1 MANSQLLDKTYKIPP
16 DVIKYIGR
24 VLVYT
29 PNGEGVKRAKYLL
42 KNGSITYQ
50 EMKRLKNFLDNFSVT
65 PENQMQYYLA
75 GGDLM
80 KSFIDRTLNA
90 DRNAVEQSK
99 KVKQMYSVDPM
110 LGTKP
115 TQTPRLNEDEKKKEL
130 KKNAVAVIVDN
141 DNKILLLKRSSKPNI
156 WQPSKWGLVGGEI
169 EKGETPQKAIERE
182 ITEETN
188 LEINKFTKS
197 FSIQKNPDSIEHV
210 FACRYDG
217 DPTDIR
223 LNEENSN
230 YGWYD
235 VDEMKFLDIVPH
247 LIEYITMVFKPYDNE
262 KKQ

>member
-50 EMKRLKNFLDNFSVT
+50 EMKRLKNFLDNFNVT

-90 DRNAVEQSK
+90 DRVGVEQSK

-115 TQTPRLNEDEKKKEL
+115 TQTPRLNEEDKKKKEL
-130 KKNAVAVIVDN
+130 TKNAVAVIVDN
-141 DNKILLLKRSSKPNI
+141 DNKILLLKRGNKAS
-156 WQPSKWGLVGGEI
+156 WMPSKWALVGGEI

-182 ITEETN
+182 IKEETN
-188 LEINKFTKS
+188 LDINKFTKT
-197 FSIQKNPDSIEHV
+197 FTIQRNPDSIEHI
-210 FACRYDG
+210 FACRYND
-217 DPTDIR
+217 DPTDIK
-223 LNEENSN
+223 LNGENSN

-235 VDEMKFLDIVPH
+235 IDEMKFLDIVPNI
-247 LIEYITMVFKPYDNE
+247 IEYITLAFTGKEYED
-262 KKQ
+262 

>member
-1 MANSQLLDKTYKIPP
+1 MNQYLKDKQYKIPQE
-16 DVIKYIGR
+16 
-24 VLVYT
+24 VLKSINVALISN
-29 PNGEGVKRAKYLL
+29 PNNDGIKRAKYLL

-50 EMKRLKNFLDNFSVT
+50 EMKRLKNFLDNFNTT

-90 DRNAVEQSK
+90 DRNAVKQSK
-99 KVKQMYSVDPM
+99 EVKQMYDVDPM

-115 TQTPRLNEDEKKKEL
+115 TQTPRLNEDKKEL
-130 KKNAVAVIVDN
+130 KKNAVAVIVDS

-156 WQPSKWGLVGGEI
+156 WQPSKWALVGGEI
-169 EKGETPQKAIERE
+169 EKGETPQQAIERE
-182 ITEETN
+182 IKEETN
-188 LEINKFTKS
+188 LDINKFTKS

-235 VDEMKFLDIVPH
+235 IDEMKFLDIVPH
-247 LIEYITMVFKPYDNE
+247 LIEYITMVFKKDE
-262 KKQ
+262 

>member
-1 MANSQLLDKTYKIPP
+1 MNQYLKDKQYKIPQE
-16 DVIKYIGR
+16 
-24 VLVYT
+24 VLKSINVALISN
-29 PNGEGVKRAKYLL
+29 PNNDGIKRAKYLL

-50 EMKRLKNFLDNFSVT
+50 EMKRLKNFLDNFNTT

-90 DRNAVEQSK
+90 DRNAVKQSK
-99 KVKQMYSVDPM
+99 EVKQMYDVDPM

-115 TQTPRLNEDEKKKEL
+115 TQTPRLNEDKKEL
-130 KKNAVAVIVDN
+130 KKNAVAVIVDS

-169 EKGETPQKAIERE
+169 EKGETPQQAIERE
-182 ITEETN
+182 IKEETN

-235 VDEMKFLDIVPH
+235 IDEMKFLDIVPH
-247 LIEYITMVFKPYDNE
+247 LIEYITMVFKKDE
-262 KKQ
+262 

>member
-50 EMKRLKNFLDNFSVT
+50 EMKRLKNFLDNFNVT
-65 PENQMQYYLA
+65 PENKMQYYLA

-90 DRNAVEQSK
+90 DRVGVEQSK

-115 TQTPRLNEDEKKKEL
+115 TQTPRLNEEDKKKKEL
-130 KKNAVAVIVDN
+130 TKNAVAVIVDN
-141 DNKILLLKRSSKPNI
+141 DNKILLLKRGNKAS
-156 WQPSKWGLVGGEI
+156 WMPSKWSLVGGTIDKDENP
-169 EKGETPQKAIERE
+169 KQAIERE
-182 ITEETN
+182 IKEETN
-188 LEINKFTKS
+188 LDINKFTKS

-223 LNEENSN
+223 LNGENSN

-235 VDEMKFLDIVPH
+235 VDEMKFLDIVPNI
-247 LIEYITMVFKPYDNE
+247 IEYITLAFTGKEYED
-262 KKQ
+262 